1 MNKVLRQISHNIKK
15 EVVMKRKI
23 ILALVAI
30 LVGAFYLTGFALAA
44 EEQASEK
51 TTVNKIVVV
60 KNLEEPRPATL
71 TAPPG
76 TTVIWVNHSRNPQ
89 EILFLDKKVV
99 LACGAPVNFFV
110 GHDGAYESAKIPF
123 GGTASLCFTE
133 KGKYEYKVKSSQTFY
148 AGAVHPGLKKEF
160 KCIIWIQ

>member
-1 MNKVLRQISHNIKK
+1 MR
-15 EVVMKRKI
+15 RKSLI
-23 ILALVAI
+23 ALLSILMVS
-30 LVGAFYLTGFALAA
+30 FYLTGFALAT

-51 TTVNKIVVV
+51 TMVNKIVVV
-60 KNLEEPRPATL
+60 KGFEEPRPAYL

-76 TTVIWVNHSRNPQ
+76 TTIIWVNHSKTPQ
-89 EILFLDKKVV
+89 EILFTDKKVV
-99 LACGAPVNFFV
+99 VACNVPVNFFV

-148 AGAVHPGLKKEF
+148 PGSAYPGLKKEY
-160 KCIIWIQ
+160 KCIISIQ